1 MPPSDEGITVM
12 PSWKEAP
19 PDRPTVLLTGGSG
32 VLGRALIDELA
43 DDHRLVCLRHR
54 TPLDDPRVEEVH
66 ADLLRPGLGT
76 AERDRLAARVDAVV
90 HSAAA
95 TNWRAAPEAIRHAN
109 LDGTRAVLDLA
120 ERAGAPVHHIS
131 TAFVANPLAPEEQE
145 RFPGAAA
152 YLASKAE
159 AEQVVRK
166 AAVPGVILRPSVV
179 MGDSATGRIAGAQGL
194 TRALGAIV
202 KGQVPVLPGAPGAR
216 IDMVPQDVVARAVGD
231 LLRSGVTHGEYW
243 LTAGPEALLQRE
255 VVDTCLEFAARYGP
269 RPQPPRLLPLE
280 SVHRLLLPLIEGPA
294 FPESLRRRF
303 RTYAELLLV
312 FQRALPFDSSLGGP
326 HCGPT
331 VTRAGLREA
340 LLRNLAA
347 WAAGPGGLRQ
357 RRPRTAP
364 RPGTL
369 TGEPAA
375 RTADPPA
382 RTGNPAALTGEPA
395 A

>member
-1 MPPSDEGITVM
+1 M
-12 PSWKEAP
+12 PSSGKTP
-19 PDRPTVLLTGGSG
+19 PTRPTLLLTGGSG
-32 VLGRALIDELA
+32 VLGRALIDELSPG
-43 DDHRLVCLRHR
+43 HRIVCLRHR
-54 TPLDDPRVEEVH
+54 TPLDDPRVEEVR
-66 ADLLRPGLGT
+66 ADLLRPGLGL
-76 AERDRLAARVDAVV
+76 AAADRDRLAARVDLVV

-95 TNWRAAPEAIRHAN
+95 TNWKAEPEAIHRAN
-109 LDGTRAVLDLA
+109 LDGTLAVLGLA
-120 ERAGAPVHHIS
+120 ERAGAPVYHIS

-152 YLASKAE
+152 YLASKTA
-159 AEQVVRK
+159 AEQVVRE

-202 KGQVPVLPGAPGAR
+202 KGQVPVLPGAPDAR

-231 LLRSGVTHGEYW
+231 VLRAGVTDGEFW

-269 RPQPPRLLPLE
+269 RPHPPRLLPLE
-280 SVHRLLLPLIEGPA
+280 SVHRLLLPLIEGPS

-312 FQRALPFDSSLGGP
+312 FQRSLPFDSSLGGA
-326 HCGPT
+326 HCGPA
-331 VTRAGLREA
+331 VTREGLREA

-347 WAAGPGGLRQ
+347 WSAGPGGLRQ
-357 RRPRTAP
+357 HRRARTAP
-364 RPGTL
+364 L
-369 TGEPAA
+369 
-375 RTADPPA
+375 
-382 RTGNPAALTGEPA
+382 PAALPRELA
-395 A
+395 S